1 MRLFVFA
8 RHAESSMNIA
18 DVMSTDPTRPVA
30 LTPRGREQAR
40 QLGEQIGNLGVD
52 LAVHTRFLRTKETA
66 ELALAGRDVPLL
78 VEPDL
83 DEVRGGIFDGEPI
96 TRYWA
101 WKERHSRSDRFP
113 RGESL
118 DDATRRYEALRRLL
132 ARPEP
137 VTLVVGHELAI
148 RYIAEGAAGANVLG
162 GSEIRIPN
170 AVPFMFDE
178 PPVRRAAK
186 RLEALAP
193 LARPERVHTEAAA

>member
-18 DVMSTDPTRPVA
+18 DVMSSDPTRPVA

-40 QLGEQIGNLGVD
+40 QLGELIANLGVD

-66 ELALAGRDVPLL
+66 DLALAGRDVPLL

-83 DEVRGGIFDGEPI
+83 DEVRAGTFDGKPI
-96 TRYWA
+96 RTYWA

-113 RGESL
+113 GGESL
-118 DDATRRYEALRRLL
+118 DDATRRYAQALRRLL

-137 VTLVVGHELAI
+137 ITLVVGHELAI
-148 RYIAEGAAGANVLG
+148 RYIVEGAAGANVLG
-162 GSEIRIPN
+162 GSEIRIVN

-178 PPVRRAAK
+178 PAVGRAAE

-193 LARPERVHTEAAA
+193 LHTEAAA